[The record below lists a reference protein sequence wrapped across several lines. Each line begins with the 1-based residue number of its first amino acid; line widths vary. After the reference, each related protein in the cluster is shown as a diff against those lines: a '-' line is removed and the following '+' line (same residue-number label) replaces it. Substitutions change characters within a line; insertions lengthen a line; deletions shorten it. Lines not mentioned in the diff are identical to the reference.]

1 MPIDRSIDRSI
12 DGWMDGFDDIRIAVD
27 GGRDILDGVR
37 SQLPNK
43 QRHGSRVESQS
54 AVVLC
59 LCVCVYNRSA
69 TKYCGRHKRRC
80 TLAFNLGHHRTRK
93 NFIGFLEKGR
103 HPSRCTCSYIVV
115 LLVLPG
121 PPIPVL
127 DRMGS
132 LWQTN
137 LPGSVRLPLVAV
149 SASVSQFLAVEEASI
164 RYVPSDHDGIRKR
177 RSKYTETN
185 TNLKLPERFLEK
197 SPRGSKEITVA
208 SMFVLFGAPAVYA
221 PRAVVAMGAVFG
233 DGSSIST
240 FWMDIHF
247 SSWSCFGIW

>member
-1 MPIDRSIDRSI
+1 MSIRTAGLRPSLMSSNIECGEDPTHSNRYSTKQSRKLLHARTQLLASGFGCQSIDRSI

-132 LWQTN
+132 L
-137 LPGSVRLPLVAV
+137 
-149 SASVSQFLAVEEASI
+149 
-164 RYVPSDHDGIRKR
+164 
-177 RSKYTETN
+177 
-185 TNLKLPERFLEK
+185 
-197 SPRGSKEITVA
+197 
-208 SMFVLFGAPAVYA
+208 
-221 PRAVVAMGAVFG
+221 
-233 DGSSIST
+233 
-240 FWMDIHF
+240 
-247 SSWSCFGIW
+247 